1 MTALGFRT
9 RLESRK
15 GADRE
20 RSFPTL
26 RCLICSAI
34 LQAYENP
41 SQASDFIT
49 KGQAHWLSVCQV
61 LLEIN
66 SILPREDRSGF
77 ITLADLHAGAWFA
90 RILACVG
97 AKDLKDIEGAFEKL
111 IQEFGRSQEEVL
123 ALKNWWSTMVTRK
136 SFQQIYA
143 DGLH

>member
-1 MTALGFRT
+1 MYTDEINLA
-9 RLESRK
+9 SN
-15 GADRE
+15 
-20 RSFPTL
+20 
-26 RCLICSAI
+26 SAI

-41 SQASDFIT
+41 SQATDFIS
-49 KGQAHWLSVCQV
+49 KGQAHYQSVCLV

-66 SILPREDRSGF
+66 SLLPREDRSGF

-97 AKDLKDIEGAFEKL
+97 AKNLKDVDGAFLKL
-111 IQEFGRSQEEVL
+111 TKEFGRTQEEVL

-136 SFQQIYA
+136 SFQQVYA